1 MKKVTVAILVA
12 LTAIIQPTKA
22 STLMQYEVIGL
33 TSGGVDISTGTAFF
47 ISWGTDA
54 AFNSGSFTS
63 GATSLIS
70 ASDKLL
76 YSATITGGMTS
87 GAWDEL
93 YTSPVAAG
101 QNITALF
108 IAGSLSPFVDTATG
122 NLKSGFQI
130 VNSGGSSF
138 SFGTV
143 RNASADTV
151 GGNVPDAIAWT
162 LPANAGATASIGA
175 YAAGQG
181 GDFVSALN
189 TTASFQIGS
198 VVTVPEPSVAS
209 LFALGTVGL
218 VALRAR
224 RKS

>member
-12 LTAIIQPTKA
+12 LAAIIQPTKA
-22 STLMQYEVIGL
+22 STLMQFEVAGMQ
-33 TSGGVDISTGTAFF
+33 SGGVDISTGSLFF

-54 AFNSGSFTS
+54 AFNSGSFTT

-76 YSATITGGMTS
+76 YSTAISGGYSS
-87 GAWDEL
+87 GNWEEL
-93 YTSPVAAG
+93 YTSPVAVG

-108 IAGSLSPFVDTATG
+108 ISGALSPYVDTATG

-130 VNSGGSSF
+130 VNSGGTSF
-138 SFGTV
+138 SFGTA
-143 RNASADTV
+143 RNATADTV
-151 GGNVPDAIAWT
+151 GSAATDAIPWT
-162 LPANAGATASIGA
+162 LPANAGATASIGL

-181 GDFVSALN
+181 GDLVTPLN
-189 TTASFQIGS
+189 TTASFQIGTLS
-198 VVTVPEPSVAS
+198 AVPEPSVAS